1 MESQFLHDNIND
13 RTDEYGGSIENRS
26 RFPLQIVK
34 TVIDAVGSNRVES
47 HARYRL
53 IPGWYPTFPI
63 WSLPGNQRLQS
74 RSSLVILL
82 PTTSSSEL
90 GVRSHD

>member
-34 TVIDAVGSNRVES
+34 TVIDAVGSNRVDS
-47 HARYRL
+47 HSRHGL
-53 IPGWYPTFPI
+53 IPGWYPTCTI
-63 WSLPGNQRLQS
+63 WSLPG
-74 RSSLVILL
+74 
-82 PTTSSSEL
+82 
-90 GVRSHD
+90 DK

>member
-34 TVIDAVGSNRVES
+34 TVIDAVGSNRVDS
-47 HARYRL
+47 HSRHRL
-53 IPGWYPTFPI
+53 ILDWHPTCTI
-63 WSLPGNQRLQS
+63 RSLPG
-74 RSSLVILL
+74 
-82 PTTSSSEL
+82 
-90 GVRSHD
+90 DK